1 MSCGVGHRHSLV
13 LALRLWHKLAAIV
26 PTQPLHWEFPYA
38 MGVALKKKKRHETI
52 KPLEE
57 NTGSL
62 ALVLVFFAV
71 FCFLGLQLQH
81 MEIPRLGVKSELQLP
96 AYTTVT
102 KTWDLSRVCDLHHSS
117 WQHGILNPLSKAR
130 DQTHVLMD
138 ASRVC

>member
-1 MSCGVGHRHSLV
+1 MSCGVGHRHSLD

-71 FCFLGLQLQH
+71 FCFLDFGFDAKSKGHKSKNKQV
-81 MEIPRLGVKSELQLP
+81 RL
-96 AYTTVT
+96 
-102 KTWDLSRVCDLHHSS
+102 H
-117 WQHGILNPLSKAR
+117 
-130 DQTHVLMD
+130 QT
-138 ASRVC
+138 